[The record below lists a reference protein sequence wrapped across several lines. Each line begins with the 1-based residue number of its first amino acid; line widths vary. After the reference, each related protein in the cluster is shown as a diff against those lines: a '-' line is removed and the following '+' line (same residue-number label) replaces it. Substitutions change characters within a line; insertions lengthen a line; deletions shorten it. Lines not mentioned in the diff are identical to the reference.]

1 MSGIGVSGNVGEAV
15 IFQDKLRASYYG
27 RDEST
32 FCRVQKPSAG
42 GTPTELTTPIAIYD
56 HIEDSDE
63 SISNISLLGVTT
75 MNGTMGPGINQVL
88 NFNNTRLVC
97 GVGQDLR
104 VYYPELDKTGE
115 AQYDPNTQTIRTVIF
130 GETGWKKVQRFEA

>member
-1 MSGIGVSGNVGEAV
+1 
-15 IFQDKLRASYYG
+15 
-27 RDEST
+27 
-32 FCRVQKPSAG
+32 
-42 GTPTELTTPIAIYD
+42 
-56 HIEDSDE
+56 
-63 SISNISLLGVTT
+63 
-75 MNGTMGPGINQVL
+75 MGPGINQVL

-115 AQYDPNTQTIRTVIF
+115 SQWDPNTQSMRAVVF